1 MVKEFMTMLSKSA
14 SRFLK
19 NPMGFV
25 FRVLNSFSKNQ
36 GMLLAGAIAY
46 YALLSLIPFL
56 ILSAIVLSHWVNPQE
71 LLSTIGHYLDWL
83 VPSQSQTLLAD
94 VSNFLDN
101 QIKIGALLILTMLFF
116 SSLSF
121 SVLEKALVVIFSHHE
136 IIRKRHF
143 LMSVILPYCFV
154 VFLCL
159 VLMGVTIGS
168 IAIQSMDQS
177 SIHIFNQDWSLHGLS
192 GVLLYT
198 LELFV
203 KILILTALYL
213 VLPRDKIR
221 LQHALIGGFTATL
234 LWEVIHYILIWYFT
248 SLSNTSVVYG
258 SLTTAVV
265 ALFSMEIAAAL
276 LLIGAQVISE
286 YKQLGKD

>member
-1 MVKEFMTMLSKSA
+1 MPRLSKSA

-19 NPMGFV
+19 QPLGFV
-25 FRVLNSFSKNQ
+25 LKVLDSFSKNQ

-56 ILSAIVLSHWVNPQE
+56 ILSAILLSHWVNTQE
-71 LLSTIGHYLDWL
+71 LLKTMSHYLDWL
-83 VPSQSQTLLAD
+83 VPSQSEALLAD
-94 VSNFLDN
+94 VSDFLNN
-101 QIKIGALLILTMLFF
+101 QVKIGVVLVLTTFFF

-136 IIRKRHF
+136 ISRKRHF
-143 LMSVILPYCFV
+143 LMSVILPYGFV

-159 VLMGVTIGS
+159 AFMGVTIGS
-168 IAIQSMDQS
+168 VAIQSMDQS
-177 SIHIFNQDWSLHGLS
+177 SIHIFSHDWSLHGLS
-192 GVLLYT
+192 GMLLYA

-203 KILILTALYL
+203 KILILTSLYL
-213 VLPRDKIR
+213 ILPKEKIR

-234 LWEVIHYILIWYFT
+234 LWEIIHHILLWYFT
-248 SLSNTSVVYG
+248 TLSKTSVVYG

-276 LLIGAQVISE
+276 LLLGAQVISE
-286 YKQLGKD
+286 YEQLGRGEK

>member
-1 MVKEFMTMLSKSA
+1 MTILSKSA

-19 NPMGFV
+19 HPMGFAL
-25 FRVLNSFSKNQ
+25 RVLNGFSKNQ

-56 ILSAIVLSHWVNPQE
+56 ILSAMILSHWVNPQE
-71 LLSTIGHYLDWL
+71 LLKTMGHYLDWL
-83 VPSQSQTLLAD
+83 VPSQSQALLAD
-94 VSNFLDN
+94 VSDFLNN
-101 QIKIGALLILTMLFF
+101 QIKIGVVLILTMLFF

-121 SVLEKALVVIFSHHE
+121 SVLEKALVVIFAHHE

-143 LMSVILPYCFV
+143 LMSAILPYYFV

-159 VLMGVTIGS
+159 ALMGVTIGS
-168 IAIQSMDQS
+168 VAIQSMDQS
-177 SIHIFNQDWSLHGLS
+177 SIHIFNHDWSLHGLS
-192 GVLLYT
+192 GKLLYA

-203 KILILTALYL
+203 KILILTSLYL
-213 VLPRDKIR
+213 VLPKDKIR
-221 LQHALIGGFTATL
+221 LQHALIGGFTAAL

-248 SLSNTSVVYG
+248 TLSKTSVVYG

-276 LLIGAQVISE
+276 LLLGAQVISE
-286 YKQLGKD
+286 YEQLGRE